1 MRLHESANGGAGYSY
16 LETCTEQRDY
26 MRTDALNL
34 PQRDAGRIS
43 DTPLICVVDDDPSL
57 LRSLRNLLRASGL
70 RVETFESAL
79 AFLQSGDR
87 YRADCLVA
95 DLQMPVMSGTGL
107 ILALKEAGS
116 RLPVIM
122 LTAHGEEQMRQRCL
136 RAGAVAF
143 LTKPFESS
151 ELLDQIELAV
161 AGWRLAAE
169 GS

>member
-16 LETCTEQRDY
+16 LDTCTEQRDC
-26 MRTDALNL
+26 MRTNALKL
-34 PQRDAGRIS
+34 PQSEAGRMADS
-43 DTPLICVVDDDPSL
+43 PLICVVDDDASL
-57 LRSLRNLLRASGL
+57 LQSLRNLLRASGL
-70 RVETFESAL
+70 RVETFDSAI

-107 ILALKEAGS
+107 LLALTETGS
-116 RLPVIM
+116 KLPVIM
-122 LTAHGEEQMRQRCL
+122 LTAHGEEHTRQRCL

-169 GS
+169 GL

>member
-26 MRTDALNL
+26 MRTDALNM
-34 PQRDAGRIS
+34 PKCDAGRIS
-43 DTPLICVVDDDPSL
+43 DTPLICVVDDDVSL

-79 AFLQSGDR
+79 LFLQSGDR

-107 ILALKEAGS
+107 LLALKEAGS

-122 LTAHGEEQMRQRCL
+122 LTAHGEEQIRQRCL
-136 RAGAVAF
+136 RAGAAAF
-143 LTKPFESS
+143 LTKPFESR

>member
-1 MRLHESANGGAGYSY
+1 MRLHESANAGINYSY
-16 LETCTEQRDY
+16 LETGREQGDY
-26 MRTDALNL
+26 VRAEALKVT
-34 PQRDAGRIS
+34 QCA
-43 DTPLICVVDDDPSL
+43 DTPLICVVDDDASL

-70 RVETFESAL
+70 RVETFDSAI

-95 DLQMPVMSGTGL
+95 DFQMPVMSGTGL
-107 ILALKEAGS
+107 LLALKEAGS
-116 RLPVIM
+116 KLPVIM
-122 LTAHGEEQMRQRCL
+122 LTAHGEEQTRQRCL

-143 LTKPFESS
+143 LTKPFESN